1 MYYPD
6 RKEYIT
12 FVFSLLDAFAE
23 TKQTLI
29 NTGRPKTY
37 SDVSLVVFYATMTL
51 KQINTTRAQHRW
63 LYTHPVMLETLRLPF
78 CPSRSTLARR
88 YKALLPYLSEFCEF
102 IAEWAVSNGYGF
114 SHDLAYEDKSLF
126 KAEGPVWHKKDR
138 AKNHIPKG
146 LRNVDKTASWSK
158 SGYHGWVYGY
168 GLHLTTTRHGF
179 PVMFDILPANV
190 NEHKVLDKKQH
201 RLLAKG
207 IKCLIADAGY
217 RDKKR
222 TAALAKKQVM
232 LMTPDICF
240 EQAATMFRPRD
251 AMAIALFNEAKA
263 ARKTAIEP
271 TFDLLSKLLATTGQ
285 HKPIPVRG
293 LAAVST
299 FLGLGVLLLQLTMLV
314 NIKWQLPTR
323 NVTHIKAV
331 FQ

>member
-6 RKEYIT
+6 KKEYIT
-12 FVFSLLDAFAE
+12 FVFSLLDKFAE
-23 TKQTLI
+23 TKQAHI
-29 NTGRPKTY
+29 NRGRPKTY

-63 LYTHPVMLETLRLPF
+63 LYTHPLMLETLRLPY

-102 IAEWAVSNGYGF
+102 IAEWSVSNGYGF
-114 SHDLAYEDKSLF
+114 PHALAYEDKSLF
-126 KAEGPVWHKKDR
+126 KARGRVWHNKDR

-146 LRNVDKTASWSK
+146 LRNIDKTASWSK
-158 SGYHGWVYGY
+158 SRYHGWVYGY

-179 PVMFDILPANV
+179 PIMFDVLPANV
-190 NEHKVLDKKQH
+190 NERKVLDKKH
-201 RLLAKG
+201 NRIVAKG

-222 TAALAKKQVM
+222 TTALAKKQVM
-232 LMTPDICF
+232 LITPDICF
-240 EQAATMFRPRD
+240 KQAATMFRPRD

-323 NVTHIKAV
+323 NVTHIKTV